1 MTTSGG
7 RARRA
12 AWIGVVVALWGG
24 GCGSPADVCVD
35 ASAALAPDLT
45 CAEADVA
52 LSLLEVLAARPVDA
66 GHRASL
72 REALRDAF
80 LADPASTRA
89 SLEASGALLRRVVAL
104 DGIDAAEVRSQSAYQ
119 AVNGQGPLAIPGL
132 LVAAP
137 IAVWAHDDRTG
148 LVLTESDIE
157 AWIRYASLCRE
168 VQGGGPLVLSVS
180 DRRPLYEM
188 LVDRFVAADRPTQVA
203 MAGVAPFWDAFRE
216 QWKAAPA
223 EQQQAW
229 VRAAPLPPPMT
240 ASSLAYVEAVLQSD
254 LSAHLAV
261 WHASW
266 APMRVKVQGVAP

>member
-1 MTTSGG
+1 MMATVQ
-7 RARRA
+7 RARRS
-12 AWIGVVVALWGG
+12 AWGGVVVALWSS
-24 GCGSPADVCVD
+24 GCGSPADVCSD
-35 ASAALAPDLT
+35 PSAALAPDLT
-45 CAEADVA
+45 CAEAEVA
-52 LSLLEVLAARPVDA
+52 VSLLEVLAARSVDS
-66 GHRASL
+66 GHRTSV
-72 REALRDAF
+72 REALRDAS

-89 SLEASGALLRRVVAL
+89 SLVGAGDLLRTLASLEGVE
-104 DGIDAAEVRSQSAYQ
+104 AAELRSQSAYQ
-119 AVNGQGPLAIPGL
+119 AVNGRGPLAIPGV

-137 IAVWAHDDRTG
+137 IAVWAHDDDTG

-188 LVDRFVAADRPTQVA
+188 LVERFVSSDRQTQVA

-216 QWKAAPA
+216 RWKAAPA

-229 VRAAPLPPPMT
+229 IRAAPLPPPMT

-254 LSAHLAV
+254 LSAHLRV
-261 WHASW
+261 WQASW
-266 APMRVKVQGVAP
+266 APMRVQVEGAAP